1 MIDSHFARAQ
11 SCHVPVAQSI
21 DAWRNDRKFNPAS
34 FRASGRWQRFAV
46 DLASPSIAPIRCCAC
61 PRPIAMSQ
69 CRFGRNGAN
78 SETRGAI
85 GWCGGA
91 STAALAP
98 RTALRDVVDRMVGDG
113 DERVSRPLGRLRGRA
128 PLGGLLACAHRLE
141 PCAGGGPS
149 CGIILALPSIRRL
162 PCSLNV
168 QAALS
173 LPWARSF
180 ALGHRAWSTRWP
192 NPAPPCPACRATGRA
207 A

>member
-1 MIDSHFARAQ
+1 MYLWHSQSMRGETIGNSILPLFARRADG
-11 SCHVPVAQSI
+11 SGLLLI
-21 DAWRNDRKFNPAS
+21 WRR
-34 FRASGRWQRFAV
+34 RASRPYDVAPAPGR
-46 DLASPSIAPIRCCAC
+46 L
-61 PRPIAMSQ
+61 Q

-149 CGIILALPSIRRL
+149 CGVVLALPSIRRL